1 MPPTLTSEAVQALA
15 PDPASLKAGQKL
27 ANPASWPTLARDGD
41 VLWGE
46 AKGSG
51 AHPYLVAADLRSAD
65 IATKCSCPS
74 RKFPCKHAL
83 GLLLLHAA
91 GIGTWQG
98 AAVPEELN
106 KWLEGRQTR
115 AEKAAAPSV
124 EKKEADPA
132 QQAKTWAKR
141 EKKMSAGLEALE
153 LWLADLVREGLL
165 AARGRGYGEWDG
177 QAARMVD
184 AQLPGVARLIRQIP
198 ELLHEESGEGL
209 TVHLGRLHLLT
220 QAWNNRDRLSK
231 GERADLLSALGL
243 PLDKA
248 ALTRS
253 ETDDWLCVGSTTE
266 EEGRLTVRRTWLL
279 GLSGGSGG
287 GEVALLLDFAPQ
299 NQPLGAS
306 YAPLQ
311 KLTGALGYAPS
322 AFPQRAVLEGALDG
336 GFGSLPAR
344 SFALSDLAQ
353 HWAQALAKNPWLER
367 LGVLLGP
374 VYFSENQLCDMNGR
388 AVPLSGTVRSD
399 GVWHFRAL
407 ADTEPAYVFGEW
419 DGLAFLPLTVTP
431 HSRAAPALT

>member
-1 MPPTLTSEAVQALA
+1 MPPILTSAVVQALA

-27 ANPASWPTLARDGD
+27 ANPASWPTLALDGD

-83 GLLLLHAA
+83 GLLLMHAA
-91 GIGTWQG
+91 GTGTWQS

-106 KWLEGRQTR
+106 KWLEGRQAR
-115 AEKAAAPSV
+115 AEKAASPPA

-132 QQAKTWAKR
+132 QQARTWAKR
-141 EKKMSAGLEALE
+141 EKKMGAGLEALD
-153 LWLADLVREGLL
+153 LWLADLVREGIL
-165 AARGRGYGEWDG
+165 AARKRGYGEWDG

-184 AQLPGVARLIRQIP
+184 AQLPGVARLVRQIP
-198 ELLHEESGEGL
+198 GLLHEEDGQAL
-209 TVHLGRLHLLT
+209 TAHLGQLYLLVR
-220 QAWNNRDRLSK
+220 AWQGRENLSE
-231 GERADLLSALGL
+231 GERADLLTALGL
-243 PLDKA
+243 PLDRA

-253 ETDDWLCVGSTTE
+253 ETDNWLCVGSTTE

-279 GLSGGSGG
+279 GLSGG
-287 GEVALLLDFAPQ
+287 GEVALLIDFAPQ

-311 KLTGALGYAPS
+311 KLSGALAYAPS
-322 AFPQRAVLEGALDG
+322 AFPQRAALEGALDG
-336 GFGSLPAR
+336 GFGALPAR
-344 SFALSDLAQ
+344 SSALSDLAQ
-353 HWAQALAKNPWLER
+353 QWAQALAKNPWLDR

-374 VYFSENQLCDMNGR
+374 VYFTDDQLCDMHGH
-388 AVPLSGTVRSD
+388 AVPLSGTVRGD
-399 GVWHFRAL
+399 DLWRFKAL

-419 DGLAFLPLTVTP
+419 NGVAFLPLTVTP
-431 HSRAAPALT
+431 QSGAAPAFT